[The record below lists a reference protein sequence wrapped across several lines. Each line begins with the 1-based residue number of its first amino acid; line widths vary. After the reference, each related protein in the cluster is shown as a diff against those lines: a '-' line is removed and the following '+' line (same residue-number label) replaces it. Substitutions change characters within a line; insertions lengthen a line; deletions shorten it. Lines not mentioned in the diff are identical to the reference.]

1 MLYKKRLFTPGPTM
15 MPRNISLAMAQ
26 EMLHHRKPEF
36 KALYEKTAV
45 CLGRVFGT
53 GQPVL
58 PLSCSGT
65 GAMVAA
71 VCSLFAEGDRVIAI
85 DGGKFGS
92 RWLEICQAHKVEAVH
107 HAVPWGQSV
116 NPDDIE
122 ALLDADP
129 SIKGVLAQLSE
140 TSTGVLH
147 RVRELAA
154 ITRKRKVLLV
164 VDGISAVA
172 VSPCPMDEWGI
183 DCLLTGS
190 QKGLMLPPGLALIAL
205 SARAWEWA
213 EAVGPRNFYFNLLA
227 ERKNYEKRQ
236 THFTSPVSLMVGLAE
251 CLALFDEFTIEQV
264 YRKQWALTCLIRAGV
279 SALGLELFV
288 KEHYAWG
295 VTSVKLPEGVAAPD
309 LIARAAKQYG
319 VIMAGG
325 SDEYKGSMVR
335 IGHMG
340 WIDAFELAGCLYAL
354 ASAFTDC
361 GGYLG
366 CRNYMEQAMKAYEK
380 ALKEGCPA
388 L

>member
-15 MPRNISLAMAQ
+15 MPQSISLAMAQ
-26 EMLHHRKPEF
+26 EMIHHRKPEF
-36 KALYEKTAV
+36 KALYDKSAASLKT
-45 CLGRVFGT
+45 LFGT
-53 GQPVL
+53 DLPVL
-58 PLSCSGT
+58 PLSSSGT

-71 VCSLFAEGDRVIAI
+71 VCSLFAPGERVIVI
-85 DGGKFGS
+85 DGGKFGT
-92 RWLEICQAHKVEAVH
+92 RWLEICQMHEIEAIH
-107 HAVPWGQSV
+107 HAVTWGISV
-116 NPDDIE
+116 DPADIE

-129 SIKGVLAQLSE
+129 SIKGVLVQLSE

-147 RVRELAA
+147 RVHDIAR
-154 ITRKRKVLLV
+154 ITRKRNVLLV

-172 VSPCPMDEWGI
+172 VSPCPMDAWGV

-205 SARAWEWA
+205 SERAWKRA
-213 EAVGPRNFYFNLLA
+213 EAIGPRNFYFNLPA

-251 CLALFDEFTIEQV
+251 CLAMFDEFTIEQV
-264 YRKQWALTCLIRAGV
+264 YRKQWALTQLIRTGV

-288 KEHYAWG
+288 KEHYTWG
-295 VTSVKLPEGVAAPD
+295 ITSVLLPEGVAAPD

-325 SDEYKGSMVR
+325 SDEYKRSMIR

-340 WIDAFELAGCLYAL
+340 WVDAFELIGCLYAL

-366 CRNYMEQAMKAYEK
+366 CRNYMEQAMQAYEH
-380 ALKEGCPA
+380 ALREGPPA